1 MSELDDLRKQKDQ
14 AYWERNQ
21 LVAALSKLYPAWLS
35 RHEDSD
41 KDWLGD
47 WRWIVFIEIPTR
59 WAYGDQRN
67 IVPEKLQY
75 EPMQVSW
82 HIHDSEL
89 QYFSHLHQL
98 VNTYDGH
105 DTETKYSRLRHIEG
119 RK

>member
-1 MSELDDLRKQKDQ
+1 MSELEELRKQKDQ

-35 RHEDSD
+35 RHEESD
-41 KDWLGD
+41 TAWEQD

-67 IVPEKLQY
+67 IFPEKLQY
-75 EPMQVSW
+75 ETRQVSF

-89 QYFSHLHQL
+89 QYFRHLEERL
-98 VNTYDGH
+98 NTWDGH
-105 DTETKYSRLRHIEG
+105 TSEEKFSRLKNIMN
-119 RK
+119 KK